1 MALDRPGTDFKGP
14 RSLSNPFERFFDQK
28 FEIGHFGWTLKTKAC
43 TKTVLQVSSQSVRS
57 QIVDQKIAQIDL
69 KDFLDP

>member
-1 MALDRPGTDFKGP
+1 MDLDRPGTNFKGP
-14 RSLSNPFERFFDQK
+14 RSLSNPFGRFFYQK

-57 QIVDQKIAQIDL
+57 QIFDQKIAQIDL
-69 KDFLDP
+69 NDFLEI